1 MTTTQRPDEG
11 FDLVNVLG
19 QRLRERRRELGL
31 TLAEV
36 AAAADISVGH
46 SSAIEKGNTLPS
58 LSVLARLA
66 HALQLTL
73 AEVLR
78 ASPGPRIAHGRIAST
93 PGTSDARG
101 RRVANPDRLR
111 VAAGRRS
118 GGAPFPLA
126 GDDVFVFVND
136 GAIEIHESDD
146 HHVLATGDSVHF
158 HAPRAIAW
166 SAASPGGAGTV
177 WVTRAPGPA
186 SGWPARGTGRS
197 PQAACARRRVHDARG
212 PGGGSSQSEE
222 SSGYRAVAGA
232 AERGPDRGNPTRLS
246 IRAPA
251 SGAVRE
257 RLPSAR
263 CQAKTCA

>member
-1 MTTTQRPDEG
+1 MTDDARRPDAG

-93 PGTSDARG
+93 PGTSELAAAGRESRSSTRGSRPVEWRSAVSPRG
-101 RRVANPDRLR
+101 RRRLR
-111 VAAGRRS
+111 VRPRRS
-118 GGAPFPLA
+118 DRDPRERRPPRPGDRGLGPL
-126 GDDVFVFVND
+126 
-136 GAIEIHESDD
+136 
-146 HHVLATGDSVHF
+146 
-158 HAPRAIAW
+158 PRARAR
-166 SAASPGGAGTV
+166 SPGARPRRRCRAR
-177 WVTRAPGPA
+177 WVTRAPGP
-186 SGWPARGTGRS
+186 
-197 PQAACARRRVHDARG
+197 
-212 PGGGSSQSEE
+212 
-222 SSGYRAVAGA
+222 
-232 AERGPDRGNPTRLS
+232 
-246 IRAPA
+246 
-251 SGAVRE
+251 RE
-257 RLPSAR
+257 RLAR
-263 CQAKTCA
+263 AGHGP

>member
-1 MTTTQRPDEG
+1 MTTTQRPDAG

-78 ASPGPRIAHGRIAST
+78 ASPGPRIARGRIAST
-93 PGTSDARG
+93 PGTSELA
-101 RRVANPDRLR
+101 
-111 VAAGRRS
+111 AAGSRIQILYARQPAGWS

-126 GDDVFVFVND
+126 GDDVFVFVHD

-177 WVTRAPGPA
+177 WVTRAPGP
-186 SGWPARGTGRS
+186 
-197 PQAACARRRVHDARG
+197 
-212 PGGGSSQSEE
+212 
-222 SSGYRAVAGA
+222 
-232 AERGPDRGNPTRLS
+232 
-246 IRAPA
+246 
-251 SGAVRE
+251 RE
-257 RLPSAR
+257 RLAR
-263 CQAKTCA
+263 AGHGP